1 MKISKNLKSRIII
14 GYTIGIIIPL
24 VIITI
29 FSYRRNVQILE
40 KKAEIQLGVASEA
53 INEQYNTF
61 FKDIEAISRD
71 IIKNSLIQEQLK
83 RNSGDIETNLFSN
96 VTAQNEIETYFMGI
110 YSRKP
115 GMDLRFV
122 RNVPMVKR
130 PLGI

>member
-1 MKISKNLKSRIII
+1 MKISKNLKSKIII

-40 KKAEIQLGVASEA
+40 KKAEIQLGVAS
-53 INEQYNTF
+53 
-61 FKDIEAISRD
+61 EAISRD